1 MVRLAGLLLA
11 LGLLVGAAP
20 AATAA
25 HPALRPPAAR
35 ALAVHVSIVDM
46 AFSPSW
52 VGIRRGRT
60 VVWTNHDPMA
70 HSVVVTSGPR
80 LFRSPL
86 LQPGDHFSHTF
97 RVAGRYRYKCGVH
110 PTMRG
115 TIRVR

>member
-1 MVRLAGLLLA
+1 
-11 LGLLVGAAP
+11 
-20 AATAA
+20 
-25 HPALRPPAAR
+25 
-35 ALAVHVSIVDM
+35 
-46 AFSPSW
+46 
-52 VGIRRGRT
+52 
-60 VVWTNHDPMA
+60 
-70 HSVVVTSGPR
+70 VTSGPR